1 MEPTILQN
9 CLQYVFDASLSG
21 ITWDMLKTGGGALA
35 ADFAK
40 RFSSFFTSQTDAKE
54 CLRKIAERP
63 SNSEK
68 YPFDDAGI
76 VYRNIADA
84 DGEPFR
90 REFEAWLRGSKD
102 AFQAIAAKTSAKQT
116 VTYGKIEAK
125 NIETIIGIQN
135 NAG

>member
-21 ITWDMLKTGGGALA
+21 ITWDMLKTGGALA

-54 CLRKIAERP
+54 CLKKIAKRP

-84 DGEPFR
+84 DGEAFR

-116 VTYGKIEAK
+116 VTYKKIKAK
-125 NIETIIGIQN
+125 NIDTIIAIQN